1 MLSARL
7 IQLIETH
14 AEPLTQQTLDDM
26 LADEHTRSYGR
37 FSKTELRPRI
47 HKFFFHLGSWVGSP
61 DERPVQQEYEELGRV
76 GACEAIPLSEIVYT
90 LIIIKKHLRHYIRE
104 HGLMTLSGDRFAPA
118 EMVPFELHAIQELN
132 YLVGDFFDR
141 ALYYLTL
148 GYESQVSAKHMVA
161 EARAAKS

>member
-14 AEPLTQQTLDDM
+14 AESLTQQTLDDM
-26 LADEHTRSYGR
+26 LSNEHTRSYWR

-47 HKFFFHLGSWVGSP
+47 FAFYFNLGNWVGNP
-61 DERPVQQEYEELGRV
+61 NEEPVRREYEELGRI
-76 GACEAIPLSEIVYT
+76 GSREGIPLSEIVYT

-104 HGLMTLSGDRFAPA
+104 HGLMTLSGDRFAPS

-141 ALYYLTL
+141 ALYHLTR
-148 GYESQVSAKHMVA
+148 GYEAQVNAKHMVA
-161 EARAAKS
+161 